1 MRQTT
6 VLAVTILLS
15 CLGLAGVAKSE
26 TANDRYYVAGI
37 SPSVV
42 APGSTT
48 TYQVSVTND
57 LKSGP
62 SHFVRQVSVTVPAGF
77 TLITSPGADS
87 PVTPPSGWRL
97 QSISGQVITVVAS
110 TNSTL
115 MTPGKSVAIE
125 ITAQAP
131 AVSGDATQSYAWLF
145 YVNQE
150 ISGGVGN
157 TYNLRAGTVTPTVIV
172 ATPDLVAPTR
182 LVLNSIDPASLVTGN
197 TGTTVTL
204 TATLTSSTGVPILNE
219 PVTFTIGGEPI
230 ACLNPATTN
239 SNGTATC
246 SYVPQASPNTPL
258 IAGLYDIFAN
268 FAGDTTPTP
277 QWGSSMSLAEQLT
290 VSADGTALSLTDASG
305 PWNGTVNLTATLTT
319 GSNHLPL
326 SAKTVTFY
334 LNSVAVGSAQTNS
347 VGVVSVSN
355 VSLTGISAG
364 YYPQYILASFA
375 GDGTY
380 AATSNSATLAVL
392 KSEASISWNP
402 ADLVYGTPLGAA
414 QLNATTSIPGIF
426 VYTPAAG
433 SVLDV
438 GAQALSVTFTPTDQ
452 VNYKVVT
459 TTVFI
464 NVLEST
470 SSGPTIF
477 VGGVVN
483 AASFTNG
490 QAVAPGSLVA
500 IFGANLSTSTASA
513 TTFPLPTSLG
523 NTSITLNG
531 IPMPLLYVSATQVN
545 AQVPFEISTGT
556 MNIVATSNNLTSK
569 PATVEISSTGPGI
582 FLLGETHAAATNHV
596 DGAVNSSLNPVKA
609 GSYVTVY
616 FTGQG
621 AFDNPNVTGEAA
633 PMSPLSWTV
642 AETTAS
648 VGGINTFVSFSGAT
662 PTLAGLSQVNLV
674 VPAGLAPGEYP
685 VSITVGGVTSN
696 SGTLSTQ

>member
-1 MRQTT
+1 
-6 VLAVTILLS
+6 
-15 CLGLAGVAKSE
+15 
-26 TANDRYYVAGI
+26 
-37 SPSVV
+37 
-42 APGSTT
+42 
-48 TYQVSVTND
+48 
-57 LKSGP
+57 
-62 SHFVRQVSVTVPAGF
+62 
-77 TLITSPGADS
+77 
-87 PVTPPSGWRL
+87 
-97 QSISGQVITVVAS
+97 
-110 TNSTL
+110 
-115 MTPGKSVAIE
+115 
-125 ITAQAP
+125 
-131 AVSGDATQSYAWLF
+131 
-145 YVNQE
+145 
-150 ISGGVGN
+150 
-157 TYNLRAGTVTPTVIV
+157 
-172 ATPDLVAPTR
+172 
-182 LVLNSIDPASLVTGN
+182 
-197 TGTTVTL
+197 
-204 TATLTSSTGVPILNE
+204 
-219 PVTFTIGGEPI
+219 
-230 ACLNPATTN
+230 
-239 SNGTATC
+239 
-246 SYVPQASPNTPL
+246 
-258 IAGLYDIFAN
+258 
-268 FAGDTTPTP
+268 
-277 QWGSSMSLAEQLT
+277 
-290 VSADGTALSLTDASG
+290 
-305 PWNGTVNLTATLTT
+305 
-319 GSNHLPL
+319 
-326 SAKTVTFY
+326 
-334 LNSVAVGSAQTNS
+334 
-347 VGVVSVSN
+347 
-355 VSLTGISAG
+355 
-364 YYPQYILASFA
+364 
-375 GDGTY
+375 
-380 AATSNSATLAVL
+380 
-392 KSEASISWNP
+392 
-402 ADLVYGTPLGAA
+402 
-414 QLNATTSIPGIF
+414 
-426 VYTPAAG
+426 
-433 SVLDV
+433 V